1 MRVIKCDHQGGVY
14 RLSNCPLCLDQRRAR
29 EAARRRRQRT
39 GDPAPIERFTTND
52 AKRILVVKEALDR
65 QLAEADALL
74 EDVRRRKLD
83 DDRVRRVW
91 ARRDELVDLVD
102 QLSEVL
108 EDHAAVIRSLDDQPI
123 GRYGTK

>member
-1 MRVIKCDHQGGVY
+1 MDGTKCDHQGGVY

-52 AKRILVVKEALDR
+52 AKRILVVKETLDR

-74 EDVRRRKLD
+74 DDVQRRKLD

-91 ARRDELVDLVD
+91 ARRDELVDLVE

-108 EDHAAVIRSLDDQPI
+108 EDHAAVIRSLDDKPI
-123 GRYGTK
+123 GRYRTQ

>member
-1 MRVIKCDHQGGVY
+1 MDGTKCDHQGGVY

-74 EDVRRRKLD
+74 DDVQRRKLN

-91 ARRDELVDLVD
+91 ARRDELVDLVE

-108 EDHAAVIRSLDDQPI
+108 EDHAAVIRSLDDKPI
-123 GRYGTK
+123 GRYRTQ